1 MTESANP
8 SAAAPDVAAEPAT
21 LREKLAAG
29 RFVVTA
35 EVDPPHGL
43 RARRALEGAALL
55 KDAGIDA
62 INVGDSPTAKVRMS
76 PLAMSILLQRELGV
90 EIVMHYTTRDRNAL
104 AVHSDM
110 VGAHVLGI
118 RNILC
123 LRGDPPSAGRLHG
136 HRRRL
141 GHQRRRPHAL
151 PQAAE
156 RRRRLDR
163 QADRRQGRLL
173 HRRLREP
180 NADPL
185 ETELRLMRRKVGGR
199 RPLLRHPE
207 RLRREGA
214 GALPGQGAAKFG
226 LPVIV
231 GVLPLHNS
239 RHAEFLH
246 KEVPGMNIPDAIR
259 ERMRRAGEE
268 RGPGEG
274 QAMAR
279 DFLAFCR
286 EKCAGVY
293 LVPSFGRY
301 DLRASS
307 SPKCKRPRPVAA
319 RWPAA
324 AWPDQEHARSTSRP
338 RPNRAHEIHWHEW
351 GDEAF
356 ARGRRPRTSRSSLR
370 SPPSGATGATSWT
383 RPPTPTP
390 ASSPTS
396 TSTSSPCAST
406 TTSAPTST
414 PATTWAAGPP
424 PPSSPRTARS

>member
-1 MTESANP
+1 MSESAKP
-8 SAAAPDVAAEPAT
+8 SATAPEVAAEPAT

-29 RFVVTA
+29 RFVVSA

-43 RARRALEGAALL
+43 RVRRALQGAALL

-62 INVGDSPTAKVRMS
+62 VNVGDSPTAKVRMS
-76 PLAMSILLQRELGV
+76 PLAMSVLLQRELGV

-123 LRGDPPSAGRLHG
+123 LRGDPPSVGGYTDIVGVWDISAVGLMRFLKLLNEG
-136 HRRRL
+136 VDWT
-141 GHQRRRPHAL
+141 GKPITG
-151 PQAAE
+151 
-156 RRRRLDR
+156 
-163 QADRRQGRLL
+163 QADFFIGASCD
-173 HRRLREP
+173 P

-185 ETELRLMRRKVGGR
+185 EPQLRLMRRKA
-199 RPLLRHPE
+199 E
-207 RLRREGA
+207 A
-214 GALPGQGAAKFG
+214 GAHFFVTQNVFDEKVLERFLEKTNRFG

-246 KEVPGMNIPDAIR
+246 KEVPGMNIPEAIR

-268 RGPGEG
+268 RGPSEG

-301 DLRASS
+301 DL
-307 SPKCKRPRPVAA
+307 VAA
-319 RWPAA
+319 LVA
-324 AWPDQEHARSTSRP
+324 
-338 RPNRAHEIHWHEW
+338 EIK
-351 GDEAF
+351 
-356 ARGRRPRTSRSSLR
+356 S
-370 SPPSGATGATSWT
+370 
-383 RPPTPTP
+383 
-390 ASSPTS
+390 
-396 TSTSSPCAST
+396 
-406 TTSAPTST
+406 
-414 PATTWAAGPP
+414 
-424 PPSSPRTARS
+424 

>member
-1 MTESANP
+1 M
-8 SAAAPDVAAEPAT
+8 AAQPAS

-29 RFVVTA
+29 RFVVSA

-43 RARRALEGAALL
+43 RVRRALQGAALL
-55 KDAGIDA
+55 KDTGIDA
-62 INVGDSPTAKVRMS
+62 VNVGDSPTAKVRMS
-76 PLAMSILLQRELGV
+76 PLAMSVLLQRELGV

-123 LRGDPPSAGRLHG
+123 LRGDPPSVGGYTDIVGVWDISAVGLMRFLKLLNEG
-136 HRRRL
+136 VDWT
-141 GHQRRRPHAL
+141 GKPITG
-151 PQAAE
+151 
-156 RRRRLDR
+156 
-163 QADRRQGRLL
+163 QADFFIGASCD
-173 HRRLREP
+173 P

-185 ETELRLMRRKVGGR
+185 EPQLRLMRRKA
-199 RPLLRHPE
+199 E
-207 RLRREGA
+207 A
-214 GALPGQGAAKFG
+214 GAHFFVTQNVFDEKVLERFLEKTNRFG

-246 KEVPGMNIPDAIR
+246 TEVPGMNIPEAIR

-301 DLRASS
+301 DLAAELVTEI
-307 SPKCKRPRPVAA
+307 KR
-319 RWPAA
+319 
-324 AWPDQEHARSTSRP
+324 
-338 RPNRAHEIHWHEW
+338 
-351 GDEAF
+351 
-356 ARGRRPRTSRSSLR
+356 
-370 SPPSGATGATSWT
+370 
-383 RPPTPTP
+383 
-390 ASSPTS
+390 
-396 TSTSSPCAST
+396 
-406 TTSAPTST
+406 
-414 PATTWAAGPP
+414 
-424 PPSSPRTARS
+424 